1 MARWEL
7 ALPVVALL
15 VVAALVPGTR
25 GAVVPAVAT
34 SGSCKPYPADGM
46 CGEVGLAGRSVF
58 VYDGDSVRTDFVER
72 DKALEEFYVPL
83 ETAAST
89 LAGYVCH
96 AYAVW
101 WRGGVSAD

>member
-1 MARWEL
+1 MARWEV

-15 VVAALVPGTR
+15 VVAALVPGAR
-25 GAVVPAVAT
+25 GMVMPAVAT
-34 SGSCKPYPADGM
+34 GGSCKPYPADGL

-58 VYDGDSVRTDFVER
+58 VYDGDSARSDFATR
-72 DKALEEFYVPL
+72 DQEMGEFYKPL
-83 ETAAST
+83 ETAASD